1 MKFLKTVAI
10 AAVMAVG
17 IVALAGAAIQTQAV
31 LGAVAFFDDAADP
44 YPSLVING
52 HTGVVSSGDGSAAA
66 TAAMTFGASGAI
78 TFNVEPTLSTGGTLG
93 DVVITQAYGPSATDH
108 ESTPFFIVDKS
119 YTVTAVDVAWAVA
132 ETTGAMD
139 VMVQR
144 LQGTEACGAGDDLLA
159 AVVDATATANTV
171 TSPALTATTALL
183 NLSDGERLC
192 VELTATPNEIEG
204 LVVSVKLGL
213 R

>member
-1 MKFLKTVAI
+1 MRSLKTI
-10 AAVMAVG
+10 ALAVVCALG
-17 IVALAGAAIQTQAV
+17 IVTLAGAAIQTQNV
-31 LGAVAFFDDAADP
+31 LGAVAFWDTAADP

-52 HTGVVSSGDGSAAA
+52 NTGIVSSGDGSAAA
-66 TAAMTFGASGAI
+66 TAAITFGASGAV

-93 DVVITQAYGPSATDH
+93 DVVITQAYGASAADH
-108 ESTPFFIVDKS
+108 ENAAFFIVDKS
-119 YTVTAVDVAWAVA
+119 YTVSAVDVVWAVA

-171 TSPALTATTALL
+171 TSPALTATGALL